1 MSKMKITC
9 LGGGHEVGRNSFL
22 VETKTKKLAFD
33 AGLHVEDGGLP
44 LMPRVPVDACFI
56 THGHL
61 DHLGSAPVLH
71 KRTQARMHMTA
82 PTFDFSDLLLHDSLK
97 VAKIKERTAH
107 FHPADIL
114 KTMRDVTKV
123 KYGEEIRLAQGCS
136 IEVWDAGHIPGSA
149 MFLLRSEG
157 KKILY
162 TGDFKLEPTKLSSG
176 ARFHAENADLA
187 IMEST
192 YSAREQPDRRE
203 EEKKLWETIRTT
215 IESGG
220 KVLLPSF
227 ASRAPEILMILE
239 QFGADVPIY
248 LDGMAKA
255 ATEITLKY
263 PEYIRDYKKLKDA
276 VSMAIPLWENEERNN
291 AMKEPCIIVTTGG
304 AMEGGP
310 IVHYMKNMY
319 ADEKSAIIFTGY
331 QIPKTAGRYMLDTG
345 RYIVGA
351 LDFKVKM
358 KIHSFSFSSH
368 ADRTELIKFIQKLRP
383 KKIAAIHG
391 DYCDKFATEM
401 KGRFGVETVAPKI
414 GDVIKV

>member
-1 MSKMKITC
+1 MKITC
-9 LGGGHEVGRNSFL
+9 LGAGHEVGRNSFL
-22 VETKTKKLAFD
+22 IESNRQRIAFD
-33 AGLHVEDGGLP
+33 AGLHVEDGELP
-44 LMPRVPVDACFI
+44 MIPKGPVDACFI

-71 KRTQARMHMTA
+71 KRTRARMHMTA
-82 PTFDFSDLLLHDSLK
+82 PTVDFSDLLLHDSLK
-97 VAKIKERTAH
+97 VARIKERDPH
-107 FHPADIL
+107 YHPADIL
-114 KTMRDVTKV
+114 KMMKDITKV
-123 KYGEEIRLAQGCS
+123 KYGEEVKPAPGCKM
-136 IEVWDAGHIPGSA
+136 EVWDAGHIPGSA
-149 MFLLRSEG
+149 MFLLTMDG

-162 TGDFKLEPTKLSSG
+162 TGDFKLEPTKLISG
-176 ARFHAENADLA
+176 AKAHAANVDLM
-187 IMEST
+187 IMENT
-192 YSAREQPDRRE
+192 YSTRDQPERKD
-203 EEKKLWETIRTT
+203 EEKRLWETIQAT
-215 IESGG
+215 IETGG
-220 KVLLPSF
+220 KVLMPTF

-239 QFGADVPIY
+239 QYGADVPIY

-255 ATEITLKY
+255 ATEIALKY

-276 VSMAIPLWENEERNN
+276 ISMAIPLYENEERNN

-319 ADEKSAIIFTGY
+319 SDGKSAIMFTGY
-331 QIPKTAGRYMLDTG
+331 QIPKTAGRYMLDTN

-368 ADRTELIKFIQKLRP
+368 ADRTELIKFIQKVRP
-383 KKIAAIHG
+383 NKIAAIHG

-401 KGRFGVETVAPKI
+401 KGRFGIEAVAPKN
-414 GDVIKV
+414 GDTIKI

>member
-1 MSKMKITC
+1 MKITC

-22 VETKTKKLAFD
+22 VETKTKKITFD

-44 LMPRVPVDACFI
+44 QMPKTNVDACFI

-71 KRTQARMHMTA
+71 KRTRAKMHMTP
-82 PTFDFSDLLLHDSLK
+82 PTLDFSQLLLHDAIK
-97 VAKIKERTAH
+97 VAKIKERNPH
-107 FHPADIL
+107 FQPADIL
-114 KTMRDVTKV
+114 SMVRDYSKV
-123 KYGEEIRLAQGCS
+123 NYDDEIRLDQHTKMD
-136 IEVWDAGHIPGSA
+136 IWDAGHIPGSA
-149 MFLLRSEG
+149 MFLLKSEG

-162 TGDFKLEPTKLSSG
+162 TGDFKLDPTKLTSG
-176 ARFHAENADLA
+176 ARIQAEGTDVL

-192 YSAREQPDRRE
+192 YSAREQPDRKE
-203 EEKKLWETIRTT
+203 EEKKLWGIIRETV
-215 IESGG
+215 ESGG

-239 QFGADVPIY
+239 QFGADFPIY

-263 PEYIRDYKKLKDA
+263 PEYTRDFKKLKSA
-276 VSMAIPLWENEERNN
+276 VEMAIPLYENQERNN

-310 IVHYMKNMY
+310 IVHYMKNLY
-319 ADEKSAIIFTGY
+319 ADEKSSVIFTGY
-331 QIPKTAGRYMLDTG
+331 QIPKTAGTYMLDTG

-351 LDFKVKM
+351 IDFKVKM
-358 KIHSFSFSSH
+358 KIHSLSFSSH
-368 ADRTELIKFIQKLRP
+368 ADRNELIRFIQKLRP
-383 KKIAAIHG
+383 KKVVMIHG
-391 DYCDKFATEM
+391 EYCDKFATEM
-401 KGRFGVETVAPKI
+401 KGRFGIETLAPKI
-414 GDVIKV
+414 GDTLKL

>member
-1 MSKMKITC
+1 MRIHC
-9 LGGGHEVGRNSFL
+9 FGAGHEVGRNLFL
-22 VETKTKKLAFD
+22 AETKQRKIAFD

-44 LMPRVPVDACFI
+44 MMPKGPVDAAFI

-71 KRTQARMHMTA
+71 KRSRARMYMTA
-82 PTFDFSDLLLHDSLK
+82 PTVDFSDLLLHDSLK
-97 VAKIKERTAH
+97 VAQIKERPSH

-114 KTMRDVTKV
+114 RMMKDVTKIN
-123 KYGEEIRLAQGCS
+123 YSEEIRLAPGCTV
-136 IEVWDAGHIPGSA
+136 EVWDAGHIPGSA
-149 MFLLRSEG
+149 MFLLRAEG
-157 KKILY
+157 NKILY
-162 TGDFKLEPTKLSSG
+162 TGDFKLDPTKLTSG
-176 ARFHAENADLA
+176 ARLHAENIDLM

-192 YSAREQPDRRE
+192 YSAREQPDRKE
-203 EEKKLWETIRTT
+203 EEKKLWETIRAT
-215 IESGG
+215 IEPGG
-220 KVLLPSF
+220 KVLMPTF

-255 ATEITLKY
+255 ATEIALKY
-263 PEYIRDYKKLKDA
+263 PEYIRDYKKLKAA
-276 VSMAIPLWENEERNN
+276 VELAIPLYENEERNN

-319 ADEKSAIIFTGY
+319 ADEKSAIMFTGY

-351 LDFKVKM
+351 IDFKVKM
-358 KIHSFSFSSH
+358 KIHSFGFSSH
-368 ADRTELIKFIQKLRP
+368 ADRNELIKFIQKLRP

-391 DYCDKFATEM
+391 EYCDKFATEM
-401 KGRFGVETVAPKI
+401 KGRFGIEAVAPKI
-414 GDVIKV
+414 GEIIKV